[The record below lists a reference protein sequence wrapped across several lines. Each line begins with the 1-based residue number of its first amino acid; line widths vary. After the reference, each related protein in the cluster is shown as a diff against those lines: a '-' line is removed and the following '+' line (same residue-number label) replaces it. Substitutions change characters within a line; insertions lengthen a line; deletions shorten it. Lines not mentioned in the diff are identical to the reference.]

1 MLLGDAG
8 LGGGVARDN
17 LSDDLVSNLLEIVAL
32 GLDSKGA
39 AELHACI

>member
-17 LSDDLVSNLLEIVAL
+17 LSDDLVGNHFEVVAL
-32 GLDSKGA
+32 SLDCKNA
-39 AELHACI
+39 AELHA